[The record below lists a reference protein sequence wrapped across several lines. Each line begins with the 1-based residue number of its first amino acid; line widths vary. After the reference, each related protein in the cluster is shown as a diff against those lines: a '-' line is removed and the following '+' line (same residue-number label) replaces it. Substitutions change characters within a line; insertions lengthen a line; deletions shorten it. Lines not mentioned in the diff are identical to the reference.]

1 MAAAAAAG
9 AAARGLAAAARRG
22 LATGGARGAGVGGSG
37 GGAAGGGGGGGGSGG
52 SAATSLRNIS
62 PFGKGGKGAGGAGV
76 PARGPAESAADVA
89 RRSAAREAAVADRKL
104 AEGLM
109 FPWERRQILDGDK
122 PLKWWEKAY
131 WVAFAGCMVYLAYRV
146 TVGRGEKKVKEALDE
161 ARDARRRDRAGA
173 LGLSGESFID
183 DGEDIFE
190 GLTPAEIQAL
200 VEAQQ
205 RGAGGTTGAPGA
217 HTPPTAAFLQ
227 EPDEFEGLSPE
238 EINRKVRERGGFA

>member
-1 MAAAAAAG
+1 MMAAAAGGAAG

-22 LATGGARGAGVGGSG
+22 LAAAGSARG
-37 GGAAGGGGGGGGSGG
+37 AGGGGGGGGGAGGG
-52 SAATSLRNIS
+52 SAAVSLRNIS
-62 PFGKGGKGAGGAGV
+62 PFGRGAPGPGGAGGLQ
-76 PARGPAESAADVA
+76 ARGPAESAADAA
-89 RRSAAREAAVADRKL
+89 RRGAAREAAAADRKL

-109 FPWERRQILDGDK
+109 FPWERRAILDGDK

-146 TVGRGEKKVKEALDE
+146 TVGRGEKKVREAQDE
-161 ARDARRRDRAGA
+161 ERDARRRERAGA
-173 LGLSGESFID
+173 LGVSGESFID
-183 DGEDIFE
+183 DGDDIFE

-205 RGAGGTTGAPGA
+205 RGAGGAGGAPGGL
-217 HTPPTAAFLQ
+217 AAPAAGFLQ

-238 EINRKVRERGGFA
+238 EINRKVDERGGFA